1 MSAEL
6 QKLIQPSE
14 ILDMA
19 KRHDRLPDAKG
30 ITLENENILSF
41 TDALLG
47 LLACRLADIEY
58 GLKTQEH
65 IENGYKCRCGT
76 CAECNWARTHE

>member
-1 MSAEL
+1 MTI

-41 TDALLG
+41 TDDLLG
-47 LLACRLADIEY
+47 LISARMADIEY
-58 GLKTQEH
+58 GLKTQEQ
-65 IENGYKCRCGT
+65 IENSYGCRCGK
-76 CAECNWARTHE
+76 CSECNWARSHE

>member
-1 MSAEL
+1 MTI

-41 TDALLG
+41 TDDLLG
-47 LLACRLADIEY
+47 LISARMADIEY
-58 GLKTQEH
+58 GLKTQEQ
-65 IENGYKCRCGT
+65 IENSYLCSCGKCT
-76 CAECNWARTHE
+76 ECNWARTHE